1 MKTAKALMT
10 CAVGNSNQR
19 GRGVGVVD
27 FESRGGAGAEVEVE
41 ARPDISPRSLR
52 CRDPF
57 HKCY

>member
-1 MKTAKALMT
+1 MT